1 MTDPRMIEH
10 AKFIVRKS
18 TRVRKNDNIVI
29 HIDDEGMELAVEIY
43 KEAAG
48 IGAHAMI
55 IALPS
60 EALRGELATAPTDA
74 LTFTPKHT
82 LSLISYCDVY
92 IGVRSDSNL
101 RSLAS
106 IDPKS
111 LALYSKGQ
119 HPINEARLTKRWCL
133 TQYPNDAYAQEAGM
147 SLSEYQDFV
156 YRAILLDVDEQHT
169 RMEKLATL
177 MKAADNVRLIGEKT
191 DLEFSIKGRTPVISD
206 PIHNV
211 PSGEVFTA
219 PLDTSANGEI
229 YFDLPAI
236 RLGREVR
243 GVHLNFK
250 NGKVVDMSAEQNEDF
265 LREQLDIDD
274 GAKRLG
280 EFGVGMNLKIDRFT
294 KNILF
299 DEKIGGTIHLAMGRA
314 YKENGGT
321 NESILHWDFI
331 KNMRQGKIMMDG
343 KTIQENGRFL
353 WESPVQ
359 PTK

>member
-1 MTDPRMIEH
+1 
-10 AKFIVRKS
+10 
-18 TRVRKNDNIVI
+18 
-29 HIDDEGMELAVEIY
+29 
-43 KEAAG
+43 
-48 IGAHAMI
+48 
-55 IALPS
+55 
-60 EALRGELATAPTDA
+60 
-74 LTFTPKHT
+74 
-82 LSLISYCDVY
+82 
-92 IGVRSDSNL
+92 
-101 RSLAS
+101 
-106 IDPKS
+106 
-111 LALYSKGQ
+111 
-119 HPINEARLTKRWCL
+119 
-133 TQYPNDAYAQEAGM
+133 M

-156 YRAILLDVDEQHT
+156 YGAILVDVDEQHN
-169 RMEKLATL
+169 RMEKLAAV
-177 MKAADNVRLIGEKT
+177 MKEADRVRLIGERT

-243 GVHLNFK
+243 GVHLNFRD
-250 NGKVVDMSAEQNEDF
+250 GIVVELSAEQNEDF
-265 LREQLDIDD
+265 LREQLNIDD

-280 EFGVGMNLKIDRFT
+280 EFGVGMNLMINRFT